1 MEGKKAQPRA
11 ILVFGAPC
19 SGKTTFSEKFS
30 AKFNAPF
37 YNINDIE
44 KEYDFDRETTL
55 KILDLIAK
63 THQNVVIEGGLDT
76 EQERDT
82 IRKIFKKAGYDPSL
96 VWIQT
101 DINTIKNRLKNKLR
115 SVAKAKTE
123 YDERM
128 SKIEAPTELEN
139 AIVLSGKH
147 TFTTQ
152 LTHVLSQLA

>member
-11 ILVFGAPC
+11 ILVFGVPC

-30 AKFNAPF
+30 EKFNAPF
-37 YNINDIE
+37 YDINEIE

-76 EQERDT
+76 EADRDV
-82 IRKIFKKAGYDPSL
+82 IRTIFKKAGYNPSL

-101 DINTIKNRLKNKLR
+101 EPSTIRMRLKNKLR
-115 SVAKAKTE
+115 SVAKAKKV

-128 SKIEAPTELEN
+128 RQIETPSEAEH

-152 LTHVLSQLA
+152 LTQVLSQLA

>member
-19 SGKTTFSEKFS
+19 SGKTTFAEKFS
-30 AKFNAPF
+30 DKFNAPF
-37 YNINDIE
+37 YNINEIE
-44 KEYDFDRETTL
+44 KEYGFDRETTL
-55 KILDLIAK
+55 KILDLISK
-63 THQNVVIEGGLDT
+63 THQNVIIEGGLDT
-76 EQERDT
+76 EAERDI
-82 IRKIFKKAGYDPSL
+82 IRNIFKKSGYNPSL

-101 DINTIKNRLKNKLR
+101 DINTIKTRLKNKLR

-128 SKIEAPTELEN
+128 KEMEAPSETEN
-139 AIVLSGKH
+139 PIVLSGKH

>member
-30 AKFNAPF
+30 DKFKAPF
-37 YNINDIE
+37 YNLNEIGE
-44 KEYDFDRETTL
+44 QHGFDRKALLT
-55 KILDLIAK
+55 ILEFIAK
-63 THQNVVIEGGLDT
+63 THQNVIIEGGLDT
-76 EQERDT
+76 EKDREE
-82 IRKIFKKAGYDPSL
+82 IRKIFRKAGYNPSL

-101 DINTIKNRLKNKLR
+101 DITTIKNRLKVKLK

-123 YDERM
+123 YDEKM
-128 SKIEAPTELEN
+128 AQLEAPSEAEDV
-139 AIVLSGKH
+139 IVLSGKH
-147 TFTTQ
+147 TFETQ